1 MARHRFA
8 RLSRPVAIRGLLIT
22 PRDLLLLAL
31 CIVGLLASWLVYGAS
46 GPASPAA
53 FDLGRTALST
63 APPANKPEPASAPM
77 GAAAAAEGTSVP
89 AASAPVRI
97 TYPAVGLDVV
107 VHPLLPDPAGGP
119 TIEPPETLDAYWL
132 SPFGTPGAGSTNTTY
147 VIGHSWQG
155 LDAPFNHLSSAAAPG
170 DVLDV
175 ATATGVMTYKVD
187 FVTTYTKSTLKDSPV
202 WAAVPNRLV
211 LISCYTQDLWGKNIV
226 VIASPVTARQ
236 SLLKA
241 APAGRGFM

>member
-1 MARHRFA
+1 MAHHRFA

-22 PRDLLLLAL
+22 SRDLLLLAL
-31 CIVGLLASWLVYGAS
+31 CIGGLLASWLVYGVS
-46 GPASPAA
+46 GPGNPAVSG
-53 FDLGRTALST
+53 LGRSALST
-63 APPANKPEPASAPM
+63 APPASKPGPDSAPI
-77 GAAAAAEGTSVP
+77 GAAAAAEGTPLP
-89 AASAPVRI
+89 AASAPVRV
-97 TYPAVGLDVV
+97 TYPAVGLDVA
-107 VHPLLPDPAGGP
+107 VHPLRPDPASGAS
-119 TIEPPETLDAYWL
+119 IEPPETLDGYWL

-147 VIGHSWQG
+147 VIGHSWEG
-155 LDAPFNHLSSAAAPG
+155 LDAPFNHLSSAAAAG

-187 FVTTYTKSTLKDSPV
+187 SVTTYTKSMLKDSPV
-202 WAAVPNRLV
+202 WTAMPNRLV